1 MKTVTRTAL
10 TGAVIAG
17 FLFGCG
23 EPPATPETETAADQ
37 APPAAQAATPESV
50 PSQMVNGKLPVTV
63 NEGTNLSFALS
74 PDGQTLVFSLQG
86 VLFSAP
92 VAGGTATVLTD
103 YYQDAREPVWNRD
116 GSLIIYH
123 GYRSGTWDL
132 WSLPI
137 AGGDP
142 LPLTTDAF
150 DDREPQV
157 SPSGSQIAFSSDRS
171 GNYDIWLLSVA
182 DGSMTQ
188 ITDTPE
194 NEAGPAWSPD
204 GNEIAYSVGIDR
216 RTTQI
221 RSTSLVTRETRM
233 LASESGSVAGVSWS
247 PDGSQLLYQNAV
259 PGSTSLKAL
268 TPATG
273 TSEILS
279 QADDDVFPF
288 RPAWMADGTLLYAAN
303 GGIQRQ
309 RADGS
314 RAPVPFEATFE
325 LDRPAYERRRR
336 DHDDVTPRR
345 ALGLSRPAISADG
358 QQVAFTALGDIWLWS
373 PDTQAL
379 RNVTDSPFA
388 ERSPA
393 YSPDG
398 SQIAYTSDRGA
409 DGGQR
414 TSLWIYDI
422 AQDTHTQVS
431 LPSAAVSAP
440 AWSPDGKSV
449 ALFASIAG
457 SPLASQLT
465 IADLEDGSLTPV
477 HTPIPAQGIS
487 WSGDGAFVAT
497 TELAPYSSRYR
508 EGVYQ
513 MIVTSPTTGELYRVE
528 PVAHKSMTSVSL
540 TPFGQAMT
548 YVQDGQLWQQAL
560 SEDFQPT
567 GYPEPL
573 TAGLTDTPSWS
584 SGGQYLVYMNADRMM
599 RLNVDTGATQDITPP
614 IESRPSM
621 ITASWT
627 LKVGRLFDGTG
638 DRYLENVLI
647 GIDGNR
653 IVSVE
658 PNAVD
663 AVADLD
669 ASDKAAFPGLFEMHA
684 HMGDV
689 SEPQGRA
696 WLAWGVTSV
705 RDPGSDP
712 YVAKERQEVWDS
724 GTFAGPRT
732 HVTGYLTDGNRVYY
746 SIAEGIGSDVH
757 LDRALDRAARLKL
770 DFIKTY
776 VRLPDHRQERVLEF
790 AHEIG
795 IPVTSHELFP
805 AVAYGVDH
813 VEHIGGTSRRGY
825 QPKVSNL
832 GRSYDDVVQLLVQS
846 GMGITPTA
854 VLPGYAV
861 IAEQE
866 SDLFATPQFNY
877 FYGATGRQAAAML
890 ARMFGPGAASTAA
903 NNGKL
908 LKALADADAL
918 VVSGTDSP
926 FVPFGAGLH
935 AELRLYARAGLT
947 PAQILKSASVNAA
960 RAAGVDHDIGTLQ
973 PGMIADLVVVDGD
986 PLADIADADNVVM
999 TIKNGRAYHLPQLMQ
1014 APAIN

>member
-1 MKTVTRTAL
+1 MKTATRTAL
-10 TGAVIAG
+10 TGVAIAG
-17 FLFGCG
+17 FLYGCG
-23 EPPATPETETAADQ
+23 DEPATPEPTPPPESALPEVQAP
-37 APPAAQAATPESV
+37 APPAAKT
-50 PSQMVNGKLPVTV
+50 VNGKTPVIV

-92 VAGGTATVLTD
+92 VTGGSATALTD
-103 YYQDAREPVWNRD
+103 YYQDAREPVWSRD
-116 GSLIIYH
+116 GSLIIYQ
-123 GYRSGTWDL
+123 GYRSGNWDL

-137 AGGDP
+137 TGGDP

-157 SPSGSQIAFSSDRS
+157 SPNGGQIAFSSDRN

-182 DGSMTQ
+182 DGSLSQ
-188 ITDTPE
+188 VTDTPE
-194 NEAGPAWSPD
+194 NESGPTWSPD
-204 GNEIAYSVGIDR
+204 GNEIAYAVGINR
-216 RTTQI
+216 QSAEI
-221 RSTSLVTRETRM
+221 RSTNLITRETRTVGNE
-233 LASESGSVAGVSWS
+233 AGSIAGVSWRS
-247 PDGSQLLYQNAV
+247 DGSQLIYQSAL

-273 TSEILS
+273 ASETLS

-288 RPAWMADGTLLYAAN
+288 KAAWTADGSLLYAAN

-309 RADGS
+309 SADGT
-314 RAPVPFEATFE
+314 RAQIPFEATFE
-325 LDRPAYERRRR
+325 LDRPNYERRRR
-336 DHDDVTPRR
+336 DHDDDAPRQ
-345 ALGLSRPAISADG
+345 ALGLSQPVISPDG
-358 QQVAFTALGDIWLWS
+358 RQIAFTALADIWLWS
-373 PDTQAL
+373 PETQELINA
-379 RNVTDSPFA
+379 TESPFA
-388 ERSPA
+388 ERSPK

-398 SQIAYTSDRGA
+398 NRIAYISDRGA
-409 DGGQR
+409 GGGQR
-414 TSLWIYDI
+414 TALWIYDI
-422 AQDTHTQVS
+422 AQDAHTQVS
-431 LPSAAVSAP
+431 LPSASVSAP
-440 AWSPDGKSV
+440 AWSPDGNSV

-465 IADLEDGSLTPV
+465 IANLEDGSLTPV
-477 HTPIPAQGIS
+477 HTPIPAQGVS
-487 WSGDGAFVAT
+487 WSSDGAFVAT

-513 MIVTSPTTGELYRVE
+513 MIVVSPSTAEQYRVE
-528 PVAHKSMTSVSL
+528 PVQHKTMTNVSL
-540 TPFGQAMT
+540 TPFGQSMT
-548 YVQDGQLWQQAL
+548 YIQDGQLWQQGL

-584 SGGQYLVYMNADRMM
+584 SGGQHLVYMNADRMM
-599 RLNVDTGATQDITPP
+599 RLNVDTGAAEDVTPS
-614 IESRPSM
+614 IEWRPSLSS
-621 ITASWT
+621 ARWT

-638 DRYLENVLI
+638 ESYLENVLLSI
-647 GIDGNR
+647 EGNR

-696 WLAWGVTSV
+696 WLAWGVTTV

-712 YVAKERQEVWDS
+712 YVAKERQETWDS
-724 GTFAGPRT
+724 GIFTGPRT

-746 SIAEGIGSDVH
+746 SVAEGIGSDVH
-757 LDRALDRAARLKL
+757 LDRALDRAERLEL

-790 AHEIG
+790 AHATG
-795 IPVTSHELFP
+795 IPVSSHELFP
-805 AVAYGVDH
+805 AVAYGMDH

-825 QPKVSNL
+825 QPKVTSL
-832 GRSYDDVVQLLVQS
+832 GRSYNDVVTLLAES

-861 IAEQE
+861 IAAEE
-866 SDLFATPQFNY
+866 TDLFATPQFDY

-890 ARMFGPGAASTAA
+890 ARMFGPGAASTAE
-903 NNGKL
+903 NNGKFI
-908 LKALADADAL
+908 KALADADAL

-926 FVPFGAGLH
+926 FVPYGAGLH

-947 PAQILKSASVNAA
+947 PAQVLKAASVNAA
-960 RAAGVDHDIGTLQ
+960 KAAGVEHDIGTLL

-986 PLADIADADNVVM
+986 PLANIADADNVVM
-999 TIKNGRAYHLPQLMQ
+999 TIKNGRVYNLSQLMTG
-1014 APAIN
+1014 PDDN